1 LILNNYFWRQTKESV
16 KDAYVLPGLLEQ
28 LVLVQ
33 FTDLEKQMYKEASTN
48 GKEKTNS
55 FLFGSTLPTVSLPSS
70 SCVLVFGAPTVMWT
84 SNPSCLSF
92 FYEANK
98 GVCTDLLA
106 SCSSPALL
114 MRPLCLRTTLKNKN
128 LLFPIFF

>member
-1 LILNNYFWRQTKESV
+1 MQPIPLCSFSPFDVVDLILFVFSWVFGDLILNNYFWRQTKESV

-55 FLFGSTLPTVSLPSS
+55 SLFGSTLPPSPCRPPLAFWSLVPQ
-70 SCVLVFGAPTVMWT
+70 L
-84 SNPSCLSF
+84 
-92 FYEANK
+92 
-98 GVCTDLLA
+98 
-106 SCSSPALL
+106 
-114 MRPLCLRTTLKNKN
+114 
-128 LLFPIFF
+128 